1 MKLVLGK
8 KEAAAVVAVAGA
20 VTAAAAIARGTNPFR
35 PSVSHTASSSKAP
48 SPLSFMPNQSINM
61 SVQQFETVLS
71 HERFKPLKAILDS
84 LSSDRQNQ
92 CEALNSSLSYEDLL
106 GRLGY
111 RLALIKQIHVQ
122 AA

>member
-1 MKLVLGK
+1 MKPVLGK
-8 KEAAAVVAVAGA
+8 KEAAVVAVADA
-20 VTAAAAIARGTNPFR
+20 VTAAAAAAIARDTNPFR

-92 CEALNSSLSYEDLL
+92 CEALNSALSY
-106 GRLGY
+106 
-111 RLALIKQIHVQ
+111 
-122 AA
+122 